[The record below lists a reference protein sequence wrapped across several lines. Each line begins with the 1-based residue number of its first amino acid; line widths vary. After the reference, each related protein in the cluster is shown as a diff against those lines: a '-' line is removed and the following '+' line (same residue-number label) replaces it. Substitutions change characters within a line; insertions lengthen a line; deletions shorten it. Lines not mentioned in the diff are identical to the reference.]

1 MTTTH
6 RIRTRKEN
14 LAIRKQLESKRL
26 KPKGHDEQNDN
37 DQIGIPLWKISLGL
51 VLLALF
57 NLSLEKIYN
66 SIELYLFNNF
76 AVSIFPHIIFII
88 IVLWFYVI
96 TPTIL
101 IKCMLLYVK
110 ASSAEPYK

>member
-1 MTTTH
+1 MTTTQ

-14 LAIRKQLESKRL
+14 LAIRKHLESKRL
-26 KPKGHDEQNDN
+26 KPKGHDEKNDN
-37 DQIGIPLWKISLGL
+37 GQIGTPIWKINLGL

-76 AVSIFPHIIFII
+76 ATSIFPPIIFII

-96 TPTIL
+96 TPALLMKIL
-101 IKCMLLYVK
+101 ILYGK
-110 ASSAEPYK
+110 ASRAEPYK